1 MIELSPEEKEKVYKE
16 EKERLKARRDAKNEQ
31 KAITLQ
37 KLKEL
42 YFPIIILG
50 VFLCLGGFIWRLR
63 LNVHIYVED
72 YGRFY
77 LMPRQRLAEA
87 IILVG
92 AGVIALGVIMRR
104 GAKKAKP
111 SV

>member
-1 MIELSPEEKEKVYKE
+1 MVELSPEEKEKVYEE

-37 KLKEL
+37 KLKKK
-42 YFPIIILG
+42 YMPIIILG
-50 VFLCLGGFIWRLR
+50 VFLCLGGFIWRLK
-63 LNVHIYVED
+63 LIEHIYIEE

-77 LMPRQRLAEA
+77 LMPRQRRAEA

-92 AGVIALGVIMRR
+92 AGAIAFGVIMRR